1 MTKGT
6 KKRISKLNE
15 YVKRREFVKI
25 RDLLKLLEDVSL
37 SAEEHEML
45 RKAKTLLKNLIRIE
59 VRKYLAVGRTI
70 ERMKMEIIMQMDDDY
85 IAEMRSVIRNSMLKR
100 YLNEFQTKS
109 TCLTKL
115 SNIKEALNNLCEM
128 FDKVR
133 FGCSNIPKEW
143 NLEGDFMFYCVLHVK
158 EILFESYI
166 GKWSTKE
173 YVEALKHIIEFE
185 KKNTKYYFSKEC
197 CHGYKEGKYANRT
210 CSGEDNTLKESST
223 GNRSAAETERKSNV
237 YDVKNV
243 KSMVS
248 IDKVGRLVDNKPSI
262 DEKHGHSNEP
272 GGDISHNHD
281 VMNCTNK
288 NLTGGIVKVD
298 VVKAATQLILFDR
311 DQVLASKPNM
321 KTNFIVLYD
330 TKQIIVSDFCRHRKM
345 LSHLLLPNIN
355 LLINDLFLP
364 VKRIAINQKCVEMNL
379 IASFIQFFRE
389 LGNVLMV
396 VQHFESASVH
406 ELFIHEANNTLCMLL
421 ANVTVPYSYKDLVV
435 ILNTLYFVETTFLE
449 LVEKIRKWGNIDHNV
464 STYVRKL
471 ENKVTTRIE
480 SILKVIF
487 RRSVKKKFAF
497 SNEFIEMLKKEVLVL
512 DRIEFNESVF
522 QFLFETLFSLL
533 FSKMVKFKMEPQLA
547 ELLIEEIGEI
557 RLFLEEQWPKLPL
570 IDVMENYL
578 KIFVCTTDNVTVFVT
593 CFNQLNNNLFDFKNI
608 IEALEDS
615 SKNKLLIREYENQ
628 KNKMIKYGSCE

>member
-15 YVKRREFVKI
+15 YIKRREFVKI
-25 RDLLKLLEDVSL
+25 RDLLKLLEDASL

-59 VRKYLAVGRTI
+59 VRKYLAVNRTV
-70 ERMKMEIIMQMDDDY
+70 ERMKIEIIMRMDDDF

-100 YLNEFQTKS
+100 YLNEFQTNS

-197 CHGYKEGKYANRT
+197 CYGYKEGEYANKT
-210 CSGEDNTLKESST
+210 CSGGDNTLKESRD
-223 GNRSAAETERKSNV
+223 NRSAAETERKSSVN
-237 YDVKNV
+237 DVKNV
-243 KSMVS
+243 KSTSSMGKFES
-248 IDKVGRLVDNKPSI
+248 LVDNKPSI
-262 DEKHGHSNEP
+262 DKKHSDSNERN
-272 GGDISHNHD
+272 GDISRNQD
-281 VMNCTNK
+281 DMNCANK

-311 DQVLASKPNM
+311 DQVLTSKPNI

-330 TKQIIVSDFCRHRKM
+330 AKQIIVSDFCRHRKM

-364 VKRIAINQKCVEMNL
+364 VKRVAVNQKCVEMNL

-396 VQHFESASVH
+396 VRHFESASVH
-406 ELFIHEANNTLCMLL
+406 ELFIHEANSTLCMLL
-421 ANVTVPYSYKDLVV
+421 AHVTVPYSYKDLVV

-449 LVEKIRKWGNIDHNV
+449 LVEKIRKWGTIDHDV

-471 ENKVTTRIE
+471 ESKVTTRIE

-487 RRSVKKKFAF
+487 RRNVKKKFAF

-615 SKNKLLIREYENQ
+615 SKNKLLVREYENQ
-628 KNKMIKYGSCE
+628 KNKMIKYESCE